1 MSKNEDKDIKDV
13 RDQLGTINDALVSR
27 NDFLEAEIKRVN
39 LLRDQLENR
48 IVKQTNIEKKLDWAL
63 ADLDE
68 FKKKNKDL
76 EEQLAIYKA
85 LQTAKWLLEMERAVK
100 RAREG

>member
-1 MSKNEDKDIKDV
+1 M
-13 RDQLGTINDALVSR
+13 
-27 NDFLEAEIKRVN
+27 
-39 LLRDQLENR
+39 
-48 IVKQTNIEKKLDWAL
+48 